1 VSETDALMRAHEV
14 KSRRLA
20 AERLE
25 LAEHLEREL
34 ERVRAE
40 ADGRLEEERA
50 RVRRLE
56 AELAEAQAA
65 LAELQRSKTLTL
77 TAPARRVYYRLR
89 GRR

>member
-1 VSETDALMRAHEV
+1 VATDALMRAHEA
-14 KSRRLA
+14 KTRRLA

-40 ADGRLEEERA
+40 AEDRVEAERA
-50 RVRRLE
+50 RMEGLE
-56 AELAEAQAA
+56 AELAETRAA
-65 LAELQRSKTLTL
+65 LAELQRSKILTL